1 MRSIFS
7 PPFKYSGG
15 AALVCE
21 TLFAAL
27 LVSAFW
33 SSYPAGFARIGTVLG
48 VLLLACWLLA
58 FWLGAKVR
66 ASTSERLE
74 GRARVAL
81 VMGAIFGFGGL
92 TFGLLV
98 GPHLAGVA
106 SVGVMA
112 QVTILVLGR
121 ISLAI

>member
-1 MRSIFS
+1 MGPIFS

-15 AALVCE
+15 ATLATE

-27 LVSAFW
+27 LVGAFW

-48 VLLLACWLLA
+48 ILLLVCWLLA

-66 ASTSERLE
+66 ASNSARLE

-81 VMGAIFGFGGL
+81 VVGAIFGFGGL
-92 TFGLLV
+92 LFGLLV
-98 GPHLAGVA
+98 GPHLAGIA

-112 QVTILVLGR
+112 QLAILVIGR
-121 ISLAI
+121 VSLAI